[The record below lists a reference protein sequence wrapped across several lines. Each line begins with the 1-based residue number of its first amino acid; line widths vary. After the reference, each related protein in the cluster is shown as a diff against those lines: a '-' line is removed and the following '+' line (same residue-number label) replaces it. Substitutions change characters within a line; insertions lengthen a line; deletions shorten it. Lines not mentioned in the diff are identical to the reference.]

1 MSRTHTIKFESG
13 AARST
18 REVGKYRVLA
28 ELGRGGMA
36 NVYLAALRGH
46 GAVNKLVVLKAL
58 LPEVAAEPDSLAMFL
73 DEARL
78 AAQLNH
84 GNVVQTYEVGT
95 EGDRHV
101 IVMEYLEGQ
110 SLASVLRRSAKQ
122 GQPLPFALHLRVLID
137 TLEGLH
143 YAHELK
149 GYDGKPLQLVHR
161 DISPQNV
168 FVTYDGRTKLL
179 DFGIAKA
186 ASSTTHT
193 TTGVIKGKIPY
204 MSPEQLS
211 GDDLDRRADVY
222 AVGCLLWAAAAGQKL
237 WKDAPDTRI
246 LRRVLEGDV
255 PSPRSVNPS
264 CDEDLARI
272 VMKALASR
280 RTDRYA
286 TAREFQDELERYCE
300 QLGARSRPR
309 ELAAFMSNLFAD
321 RQIELK
327 AHIERELS
335 LLDALPAP
343 APGEATP
350 ALALDLADGVQQR
363 SSIQTIS
370 ASTINSSE
378 GRPVRSILPWVAA
391 VTGVGLAL
399 AAYGFAARSPHT
411 PAAATSAS
419 NVASIKSAE
428 QVALTSNVKVELR
441 ASPRDAR
448 LYLDDEPLAGNPALR
463 VLPRDGKVHQLRAEL
478 AGHQTASAEFTA
490 SRDDLVELQLD
501 ALKTSS
507 SSRSAMTQ
515 RSTRLATKKTTA
527 AKMPA
532 PKTSCSQ
539 PFFVDVDGIKKVKPG
554 CL

>member
-13 AARST
+13 EPRAT

-46 GAVNKLVVLKAL
+46 GSVNKLVVLKAL
-58 LPEVAAEPDSLAMFL
+58 LPEIASERNALAMFL

-110 SLASVLRRSAKQ
+110 SLASVLRRAGKRD
-122 GQPLPFALHLRVLID
+122 QPLPLALHLRVLID

-204 MSPEQLS
+204 RSPEQLS
-211 GDDLDRRADVY
+211 GADLDRRADVY
-222 AVGCLLWAAAAGQKL
+222 AVGCMLWAAAAGQKL
-237 WKDAPDTRI
+237 WKDTPDTRVV
-246 LRRVLEGDV
+246 RRVLEGDV
-255 PSPRSVNPS
+255 PSPRTVNPS
-264 CDEDLARI
+264 CDEELARI
-272 VMKALASR
+272 AMKALAAR
-280 RTDRYA
+280 RAERYSS
-286 TAREFQDELERYCE
+286 ARELQDDLERYCE
-300 QLGARSRPR
+300 QLAARSRPR
-309 ELAAFMSNLFAD
+309 ELAAFVSSLFAD

-327 AHIERELS
+327 AHIEQELS
-335 LLDALPAP
+335 LLDELPAP
-343 APGEATP
+343 PEGEATR
-350 ALALDLADGVQQR
+350 ALPLDLGEGVQQR
-363 SSIQTIS
+363 SSTRTIS
-370 ASTINSSE
+370 ASTINSAE
-378 GRPVRSILPWVAA
+378 GGPARSLLPWAA
-391 VTGVGLAL
+391 AATGVGLAL
-399 AAYGFAARSPHT
+399 GAYGFVARSQQ
-411 PAAATSAS
+411 ASAVATSAS
-419 NVASIKSAE
+419 ILASTKSVERA
-428 QVALTSNVKVELR
+428 VPTSSVKVELR

-463 VLPRDGKVHQLRAEL
+463 VLPSDGKVHQLRAEL

-490 SRDDLVELQLD
+490 TRDDVVELELD

-507 SSRSAMTQ
+507 SSSLARQRSA
-515 RSTRLATKKTTA
+515 RPPSKKTTA
-527 AKMPA
+527 TKMTATKP
-532 PKTSCSQ
+532 SCAQ